1 MSARKLIA
9 AALLAL
15 GLLTAPARERTIT
28 VRGPALDADDYA
40 APAMGNGHIGF
51 IPDRSGL
58 GIGRL
63 LCGTAYTDGSPAEVS
78 HIQPAISLINL
89 SLSGLGADDVTSQ
102 TLDMTHASFTTRY
115 RTPAFEAECTLRA
128 LRSLPGAVMAS
139 VSVRALKSTE
149 IVAANH
155 PVFPASLAD
164 TAVTSLKIHTAA
176 GDIHLSRATAAY
188 NHGRDVMASSA
199 IMLPDR
205 GWTQIGA
212 SELKAWLAEGET
224 AEFDIIAT
232 LCSSAEFRDPYNEAD
247 RQAIYASR
255 LGTPELI
262 ARHEADWRSLWRSD
276 IIIEGDPELQEQ
288 VTSALYNIY
297 SSIRAGSRRSI
308 PPMGLTSGKYYG
320 HIFWDADTWMLP
332 VLAVLHPELSQAM
345 TDYRFDRL
353 PAARRRAA
361 AHGYRGAMFP
371 WESDNNGEESTP
383 TFALTGPLEHHVT
396 ADVARGAWLNYC
408 VTADTARLRAEW
420 WPLLHDCADFWVS
433 RASENPDGTFSI
445 RNVVG
450 ADEYAIGVDDNAFT
464 NAAAIRALQYADR
477 AADILG
483 LPADR
488 AWSRVAAGL
497 RFHYFPGGKVM
508 RVYDGYSGVM
518 TKQADVEL
526 LGYPLGIL
534 DDEAVRANIDYY
546 STRIDS
552 INGPAMSHSAMAVNY
567 ARTADGARAASLV
580 DRSFRPNLRGP
591 FHCLSETPGNNA
603 TYFMTAAGGLLQA
616 VIFGYA
622 GIDITPEGLR
632 QLPSA
637 LPPALRSVTVTTP
650 SRTFRR
656 DNRQCEIISQ

>member
-1 MSARKLIA
+1 MSARTLIA
-9 AALLAL
+9 AALLAA
-15 GLLTAPARERTIT
+15 GLLTSAARERAIT
-28 VRGPALDADDYA
+28 VSGPALDAGDYA

-51 IPDRSGL
+51 IPHSSGL

-63 LCGTAYTDGSPAEVS
+63 LCGTAYTDGTAAEVS
-78 HIQPAISLINL
+78 HIQPAVSPINL
-89 SLSGLGADDVTSQ
+89 CMSGLKADDVAGQ
-102 TLDMTHASFTTRY
+102 TLDMTRAAFTTRY

-128 LRSLPGAVMAS
+128 LRSIPGAVMAS
-139 VSVRALKSTE
+139 VSIKALTDTE
-149 IVAANH
+149 ITVSNS
-155 PVFPASLAD
+155 PIFPPSLAD
-164 TAVTSLKIHTAA
+164 TAVTSLKIHTAV
-176 GDIHLSRATAAY
+176 GDIFLARATAAY
-188 NHGRDVMASSA
+188 NHGRDVMVSSA
-199 IMLPDR
+199 IMLPGER
-205 GWTQIGA
+205 CLQSGA
-212 SELKAWLAEGET
+212 SELKARLAEGET
-224 AEFDIIAT
+224 ARFDIVAA
-232 LCSSAEFRDPYNEAD
+232 LCCSADFRDPFNEAD

-255 LGTPELI
+255 LGATELI
-262 ARHEADWRSLWRSD
+262 ARHEAAWRALWSSD

-288 VTSALYNIY
+288 VTAALYNIY

-408 VTADTARLRAEW
+408 VTADTARLRAEG
-420 WPLLHDCADFWVS
+420 WPLLRDCADFWVS

-464 NAAAIRALQYADR
+464 NAAAIRALQYAAQ

-483 LPADR
+483 LPADS
-488 AWSRVAAGL
+488 AWCRVAAGL

-508 RVYDGYSGVM
+508 RVYHGYRGVM

-526 LGYPLGIL
+526 LGYPLGLL

-567 ARTADGARAASLV
+567 ARTADGARAARLV

-591 FHCLSETPGNNA
+591 FYCLSETPGNNS

-616 VIFGYA
+616 IIFGYA
-622 GIDITPEGLR
+622 GIDITPEGLT
-632 QLPSA
+632 QIPSA
-637 LPPALRSVTVTTP
+637 LPASIRSLTVTTP
-650 SRTFRR
+650 TRTFRR
-656 DNRQCEIISQ
+656 ENFITPQ